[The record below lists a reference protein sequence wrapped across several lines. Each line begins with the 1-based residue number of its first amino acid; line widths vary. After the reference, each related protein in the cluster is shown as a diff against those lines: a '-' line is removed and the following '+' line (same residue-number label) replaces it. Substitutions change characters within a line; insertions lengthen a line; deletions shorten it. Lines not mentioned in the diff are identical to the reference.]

1 MNNKELEASFRKAKA
16 LGDDIREM
24 ESIDALAAYRQSQM
38 KIRGL
43 KRMRLHNQ
51 LIRCAA
57 FLAIPLLLASLILGY
72 LYFAESEEEIRYA
85 EVISTMGTVVRY
97 ELPDHSGVWLNSGSK
112 LRYPTVFKKDNRNV
126 ELTGEAYFRVE
137 AEPER
142 PFYVNTP
149 NGLSVYVYGTQFNV
163 TAYEDDNYI
172 ETVLEKGKVNVV
184 TPGQETITLI
194 PGEQLVYDKQTR
206 QVQKN
211 KVDVYGK
218 VAWKDG
224 KLIFRN
230 ASLEEIIKRLERHF
244 NVDIEFN
251 NHLGKEYSYRAT
263 FRTETLTQILDYLA
277 KSANLKWKILTPEQ
291 REDDTFTK
299 TKIIVDLY

>member
-1 MNNKELEASFRKAKA
+1 M
-16 LGDDIREM
+16 
-24 ESIDALAAYRQSQM
+24 
-38 KIRGL
+38 
-43 KRMRLHNQ
+43 
-51 LIRCAA
+51 
-57 FLAIPLLLASLILGY
+57 
-72 LYFAESEEEIRYA
+72 
-85 EVISTMGTVVRY
+85 
-97 ELPDHSGVWLNSGSK
+97 
-112 LRYPTVFKKDNRNV
+112 
-126 ELTGEAYFRVE
+126 
-137 AEPER
+137 
-142 PFYVNTP
+142 
-149 NGLSVYVYGTQFNV
+149 

-172 ETVLEKGKVNVV
+172 ETVLEKGKVNVLP
-184 TPGQETITLI
+184 PGQKTITLF

-211 KVDVYGK
+211 QVDVYGK

>member
-97 ELPDHSGVWLNSGSK
+97 
-112 LRYPTVFKKDNRNV
+112 
-126 ELTGEAYFRVE
+126 
-137 AEPER
+137 
-142 PFYVNTP
+142 
-149 NGLSVYVYGTQFNV
+149 
-163 TAYEDDNYI
+163 
-172 ETVLEKGKVNVV
+172 
-184 TPGQETITLI
+184 
-194 PGEQLVYDKQTR
+194 
-206 QVQKN
+206 
-211 KVDVYGK
+211 
-218 VAWKDG
+218 
-224 KLIFRN
+224 
-230 ASLEEIIKRLERHF
+230 
-244 NVDIEFN
+244 
-251 NHLGKEYSYRAT
+251 
-263 FRTETLTQILDYLA
+263 
-277 KSANLKWKILTPEQ
+277 
-291 REDDTFTK
+291 
-299 TKIIVDLY
+299 

>member
-43 KRMRLHNQ
+43 KRTRLHNQ

-97 ELPDHSGVWLNSGSK
+97 ELPDHSVVWLNSGSK
-112 LRYPTVFKKDNRNV
+112 LRYPTVFQKDNRNV
-126 ELTGEAYFRVE
+126 ELTGEAYFQVE

-163 TAYEDDNYI
+163 RRYVDEEGIRATLVDGSVGFAKNGQKEDEYIKIEPGYQVRYEEGQEVVVQKVKVYNEIAWKNHQFSFERKPLDEIMKDFMRWYDVNITFEDESLHELYFSATLNRYGNI
-172 ETVLEKGKVNVV
+172 ETLLRFFEAGYDIKFEINGKN
-184 TPGQETITLI
+184 I
-194 PGEQLVYDKQTR
+194 
-206 QVQKN
+206 
-211 KVDVYGK
+211 KV
-218 VAWKDG
+218 
-224 KLIFRN
+224 
-230 ASLEEIIKRLERHF
+230 KR
-244 NVDIEFN
+244 
-251 NHLGKEYSYRAT
+251 K
-263 FRTETLTQILDYLA
+263 
-277 KSANLKWKILTPEQ
+277 
-291 REDDTFTK
+291 
-299 TKIIVDLY
+299 

>member
-1 MNNKELEASFRKAKA
+1 M
-16 LGDDIREM
+16 
-24 ESIDALAAYRQSQM
+24 
-38 KIRGL
+38 
-43 KRMRLHNQ
+43 
-51 LIRCAA
+51 
-57 FLAIPLLLASLILGY
+57 
-72 LYFAESEEEIRYA
+72 
-85 EVISTMGTVVRY
+85 
-97 ELPDHSGVWLNSGSK
+97 
-112 LRYPTVFKKDNRNV
+112 
-126 ELTGEAYFRVE
+126 
-137 AEPER
+137 
-142 PFYVNTP
+142 NTP

-172 ETVLEKGKVNVV
+172 ETVLEKGKVNV
-184 TPGQETITLI
+184 TASWIKKRLHWL

-251 NHLGKEYSYRAT
+251 NHSGKG
-263 FRTETLTQILDYLA
+263 
-277 KSANLKWKILTPEQ
+277 
-291 REDDTFTK
+291 
-299 TKIIVDLY
+299 V